1 MPDFKKSFWQR
12 KKIFAKNAFLAILLV
27 TAIGIICVLC
37 LKLASAGMRY
47 EWHWNRAW
55 RSLGHFTST
64 GFTPGPI
71 LEGLGMTV
79 FITLL
84 GGSASIVGGGAI
96 CLLRLSPWPLC
107 AWFAKIYVLL
117 FRTVPLLIELFF
129 IYFLIA
135 PLLSLGPWGAAILSL
150 GLFEAAY
157 CAEIFRSAILSVPRT
172 QWEAGIALGL
182 GLRQCFWHIILP
194 QAFKNA
200 VPALTNQAIATLKD
214 TSLVSAIAVADLTMK
229 AQAIVSETF
238 MVYEVWLIAGSIY
251 LVLALIFSVIGAY
264 IEKRQALPYS
274 GV

>member
-1 MPDFKKSFWQR
+1 MPVFKRSFGQL
-12 KKIFAKNAFLAILLV
+12 KKASVKKAFQAILLV
-27 TAIGIICVLC
+27 TAIGIICILC
-37 LKLASAGMRY
+37 LKLASEGMRY

-55 RSLGHFTST
+55 RSLGHFTSA
-64 GFTPGPI
+64 GFTPGPL
-71 LEGLGMTV
+71 LEGVAMTA
-79 FITLL
+79 FITVI
-84 GGSASIVGGGAI
+84 GGCTSIVGGGAI
-96 CLLRLSPWPLC
+96 CLFRLSPWPLC
-107 AWFAKIYVLL
+107 AWLAKIYVLL

-135 PLLSLGPWGAAILSL
+135 PLLSLGPWGAAVLSL

-172 QWEAGIALGL
+172 QWEGGIALGL
-182 GLRQCFWHIILP
+182 GLMQCFWHIILP

-238 MVYEVWLIAGSIY
+238 MVYEIWLIAGSIY
-251 LVLALIFSVIGAY
+251 LVLALIFSFLGAY
-264 IEKRQALPYS
+264 IEKRQAYSNS